1 MPSGSVPARHWFF
14 LELVLPHLV
23 EGFGGGAEATLEE
36 FYEVRDIRKTAL
48 RADLRN
54 GFVRGD

>member
-1 MPSGSVPARHWFF
+1 MPSIIRSALLVLSVV
-14 LELVLPHLV
+14 VLPHLV

-36 FYEVRDIRKTAL
+36 FYKVGDVCKTAL

-54 GFVRGD
+54 GFVCGD